1 MSSAVIGSPLTMTT
15 TCWARAAL
23 GSAAAAN
30 TRTAAVIRLRQVLQ
44 LSNIIAPSAS
54 SPLKVGASLLAR
66 TGHDHILRSSR
77 SAQTRPQLM
86 GGTECR
92 SIDRGDSLCS
102 RVRRSAERA
111 QADLHHVA
119 VVDRHAAAVGV
130 ACDVIQGQDEA
141 VVDVP
146 DADLGL
152 GDRLGVNIVSR
163 RAQQDP
169 VRIEL
174 EPCAA
179 QDTLAA
185 VQEPD
190 QRLRGV
196 VAVHHRGCPAAEGSD
211 GFELAALKREVGLG
225 EAEARGEG

>member
-1 MSSAVIGSPLTMTT
+1 MILARCSMSSAVIGLPLAMTT
-15 TCWARAAL
+15 TCWARAVL
-23 GSAAAAN
+23 GSAATAN
-30 TRTAAVIRLRQVLQ
+30 TR
-44 LSNIIAPSAS
+44 S
-54 SPLKVGASLLAR
+54 ASLLAR

-77 SAQTRPQLM
+77 PAQTRPQLM

-152 GDRLGVNIVSR
+152 GDRLGVNLVCR
-163 RAQQDP
+163 LLLEKKN
-169 VRIEL
+169 RIEL
-174 EPCAA
+174 EPCSAK
-179 QDTLAA
+179 D
-185 VQEPD
+185 
-190 QRLRGV
+190 
-196 VAVHHRGCPAAEGSD
+196 
-211 GFELAALKREVGLG
+211 
-225 EAEARGEG
+225 